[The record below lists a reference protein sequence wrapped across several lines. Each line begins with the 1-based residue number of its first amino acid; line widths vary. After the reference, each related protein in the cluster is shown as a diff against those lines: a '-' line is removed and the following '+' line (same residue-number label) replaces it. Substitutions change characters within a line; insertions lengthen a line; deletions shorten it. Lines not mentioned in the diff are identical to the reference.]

1 MKIGIFDPSIGTGNL
16 GDHIIMD
23 SVHRELDALFQY
35 QFKINFPSQEKISLI
50 SYKKIRKMNKS
61 FVGGTNCLSSNMNK
75 RNQWKI
81 NLIDGIFINNAILL
95 GVGWWQY
102 QSEPNWYTKRL
113 LKRVLHEDY
122 IHSVRDSFAEQQLK
136 NIGITNVLNTSCPTT
151 WRLTE
156 EHCSRITVE
165 QAENVVF
172 TITDYMKDVA
182 TDKALIKVL
191 VKNYKKVYFWIQG
204 SDDLEYFKSLHSGE
218 NIEIIPPTLEAYDR
232 ILENVNSLDYI
243 GTRLHAGIRALQKK
257 VRTIIVGID
266 NRAIEKSKD
275 INLKIILR
283 DDIEDKLELMLKE
296 EFKTDIRLPITSIEK
311 WKKQFETD
319 QGMVV

>member
-1 MKIGIFDPSIGTGNL
+1 
-16 GDHIIMD
+16 
-23 SVHRELDALFQY
+23 
-35 QFKINFPSQEKISLI
+35 
-50 SYKKIRKMNKS
+50 
-61 FVGGTNCLSSNMNK
+61 
-75 RNQWKI
+75 
-81 NLIDGIFINNAILL
+81 
-95 GVGWWQY
+95 
-102 QSEPNWYTKRL
+102 
-113 LKRVLHEDY
+113 
-122 IHSVRDSFAEQQLK
+122 
-136 NIGITNVLNTSCPTT
+136 
-151 WRLTE
+151 
-156 EHCSRITVE
+156 
-165 QAENVVF
+165 
-172 TITDYMKDVA
+172 MKDVA

-296 EFKTDIRLPITSIEK
+296 EFKTDIRLPIASIEK
-311 WKKQFETD
+311 WKNQFETD